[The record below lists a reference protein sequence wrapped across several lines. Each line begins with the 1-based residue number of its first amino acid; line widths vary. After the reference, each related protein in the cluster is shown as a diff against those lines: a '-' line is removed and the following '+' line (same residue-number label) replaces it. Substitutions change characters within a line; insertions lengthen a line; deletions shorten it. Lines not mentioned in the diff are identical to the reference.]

1 MARTTPKA
9 KATDRMPP
17 TEMRSSATIATIAE
31 AATAFCQDRKEK
43 NQSPIEAI
51 GDLAAHQR
59 QTEGGQKLHQA
70 HQPQIEG
77 PAGQIIDLPAQRH
90 ALHRQGDGG
99 EERGREIEGEIAIAK
114 GGKNRRHWQW
124 PSGTR
129 IVQPSQP
136 VDDFRPSRHG
146 ARRRRPPR
154 VLSLSTA
161 RVAMKRIAFM
171 RSFWG
176 PLTSL

>member
-1 MARTTPKA
+1 
-9 KATDRMPP
+9 MPP
-17 TEMRSSATIATIAE
+17 TETRSSATIATIAE
-31 AATAFCQDRKEK
+31 AATASAR
-43 NQSPIEAI
+43 IEAI

-114 GGKNRRHWQW
+114 GGKTG
-124 PSGTR
+124 GTGNGH
-129 IVQPSQP
+129 QEPGSFSQP
-136 VDDFRPSRHG
+136 AGR
-146 ARRRRPPR
+146 
-154 VLSLSTA
+154 
-161 RVAMKRIAFM
+161 
-171 RSFWG
+171 
-176 PLTSL
+176 